1 MTTSPPPRTG
11 LCGRRF
17 GMFPWMP
24 WQRRDIVCF
33 PIRGSARRSVFRGTF
48 PHVGKRDAS
57 CHRDSGRRFSA
68 GIARFAHR
76 FPNRACLSFL
86 NFFNALRAIVLRKIC
101 TFTPKTEGFCFILS

>member
-1 MTTSPPPRTG
+1 MG
-11 LCGRRF
+11 N
-17 GMFPWMP
+17 
-24 WQRRDIVCF
+24 IVGVLTMLGECF
-33 PIRGSARRSVFRGTF
+33 PIRGSARRIVFRGTF

>member
-1 MTTSPPPRTG
+1 MG
-11 LCGRRF
+11 N
-17 GMFPWMP
+17 
-24 WQRRDIVCF
+24 IVGVLTMLGECF
-33 PIRGSARRSVFRGTF
+33 PIRGSARRIVFRSTF
-48 PHVGKRDAS
+48 PHVGKYDAA